1 MTDGYSVDLDALRK
15 AASGI
20 TVEYRG
26 AVFLRDRFGQDNIDN
41 WFTTL
46 DGDGER
52 IEAVADHV
60 ELWALFGNTPLTAD
74 DHLGEEPRRR
84 RVSPFSTEEDGA
96 YGPTVTFW
104 TTPAAS
110 VFG

>member
-60 ELWALFGNTPLTAD
+60 ELWALFGNTPSRPTTTSAKNPVAA
-74 DHLGEEPRRR
+74 ESAPSRPRRTAPTGR
-84 RVSPFSTEEDGA
+84 R
-96 YGPTVTFW
+96 
-104 TTPAAS
+104 
-110 VFG
+110 